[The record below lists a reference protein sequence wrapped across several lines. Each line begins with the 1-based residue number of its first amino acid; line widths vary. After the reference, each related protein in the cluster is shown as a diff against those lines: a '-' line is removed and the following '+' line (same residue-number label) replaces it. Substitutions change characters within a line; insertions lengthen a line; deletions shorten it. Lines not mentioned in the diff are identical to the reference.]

1 MKNMNKTMTKS
12 RKESRTF
19 LNDEHIMFR
28 ESLKKFI
35 EKEIEPYFTQW
46 EEDRIVPR
54 ELWTKLG
61 SQGFLCPSVEEKY
74 GGTGLDF
81 IFDVVLSEELSKV
94 GGGLSGIG
102 LHSNVVTPYI
112 TSFGTEEQ
120 KMKYLPKFVSG
131 EWISA
136 IAMTEP
142 GAGSDLQKITTTAI
156 KDGSDY
162 IVNGTKTFITNG
174 ILSDVIIIACKT
186 DPKAVPAHN
195 GVSLM
200 IIERG
205 MEGFSRGRKLDKV
218 GMHSQDTAEL
228 IFENVRVPAEN
239 LLGEEGKGFLYLMQK
254 LQQERLLTA
263 VGAIT
268 AAKDMLDLTLQ
279 YVKER
284 EAFGKPIGKFQN
296 TQFVLAEIATQ
307 VQIGQ
312 TFVDDL
318 IMRHLDG
325 QEIVTEV
332 SMAKWWV
339 TDMAR
344 KISAECMQLHGGY
357 GYMEEYK
364 IARRFRDI
372 AVTPIFA
379 GSNEIMKVIIAKNMG
394 L

>member
-1 MKNMNKTMTKS
+1 MNKTMTKS

>member
-1 MKNMNKTMTKS
+1 MTKS
-12 RKESRTF
+12 KKETRSF
-19 LNDEHIMFR
+19 LTDEHIMFR
-28 ESLKKFI
+28 DSLRKFV
-35 EKEIEPYFTQW
+35 EKEIEPNFEQW
-46 EEDRIVPR
+46 EKDRMIPR
-54 ELWTKLG
+54 EFWEKMG
-61 SQGFLCPSVEEKY
+61 KQGFLSPSVDEKY
-74 GGTGLDF
+74 GGIGVDF
-81 IFDVVLSEELSKV
+81 IFDVILSEELSRV

-102 LHSNVVTPYI
+102 LHSNIVTPYI
-112 TSFGTEEQ
+112 SSFGTEEQ
-120 KMKYLPKFVSG
+120 KKKFLPKFVSG

-162 IVNGTKTFITNG
+162 IVNGQKTFISNG
-174 ILSDVIIIACKT
+174 ILSDVVIIACKT
-186 DPKAVPAHN
+186 DPKAIPAHN
-195 GVSLM
+195 GISLLLV
-200 IIERG
+200 ERG
-205 MEGFSRGRKLDKV
+205 MEGFSRGRKLDKI

-228 IFENVRVPAEN
+228 IFENVRVPATN
-239 LLGEEGKGFLYLMQK
+239 LLGEEGKGFFYLMHK

-263 VGAIT
+263 VGGIV
-268 AAKDMLDLTLQ
+268 AAKDMLDLTLT

-284 EAFGKPIGKFQN
+284 EAFGRSISKFQN
-296 TQFVLAEIATQ
+296 TQFKLAEIATK

-318 IMRHLDG
+318 IVRHMDG
-325 QEIVTEV
+325 QDIVTEV
-332 SMAKWWV
+332 SMAKWWI

-344 KISAECMQLHGGY
+344 KISADCMQLHGGY

-364 IARRFRDI
+364 IARRYRDI

-379 GSNEIMKVIIAKNMG
+379 GTNEIMKVIIAKNLG

>member
-1 MKNMNKTMTKS
+1 MNKTLAKTRKAS
-12 RKESRTF
+12 RAF
-19 LNDEHIMFR
+19 FNNDHIMFR
-28 ESLKKFI
+28 ESLRKFV
-35 EKEIEPYFTQW
+35 EKEIDPYFTQW
-46 EEDRIVPR
+46 EHDRIVPR

-74 GGTGLDF
+74 GGMGLDF
-81 IFDVVLSEELSKV
+81 IFDIVLSEELSKV

-142 GAGSDLQKITTTAI
+142 GAGSDLQKMTTTAV
-156 KDGSDY
+156 KDGDDY
-162 IVNGTKTFITNG
+162 IVNGQKTFITNG

-195 GVSLM
+195 GVSLL

-296 TQFVLAEIATQ
+296 TQFTLAEIATQ

-318 IMRHLDG
+318 IIRHMEG
-325 QEIVTEV
+325 QDIVTEV
-332 SMAKWWV
+332 SMAKWWI

-344 KISAECMQLHGGY
+344 KISVECMQLHGGY

-379 GSNEIMKVIIAKNMG
+379 GSNEIMKVIIAKNLG

>member
-1 MKNMNKTMTKS
+1 MNKTLAKT
-12 RKESRTF
+12 RKESRTVF
-19 LNDEHIMFR
+19 DNDHIMFR
-28 ESLKKFI
+28 ESLRKFV
-35 EKEIEPYFTQW
+35 EKEIDPYFTQW
-46 EEDRIVPR
+46 EHDRIVPR
-54 ELWTKLG
+54 DLWTKLG

-74 GGTGLDF
+74 DGMGLDF
-81 IFDVVLSEELSKV
+81 IFDIVLSEELSKV

-142 GAGSDLQKITTTAI
+142 GAGSDLQKMTTTAI

-162 IVNGTKTFITNG
+162 IVNGQKTFITNG

-195 GVSLM
+195 GVSLL
-200 IIERG
+200 IVERG

-296 TQFVLAEIATQ
+296 TQFTLAEIATQ
-307 VQIGQ
+307 VKIGQ

-318 IMRHLDG
+318 IIRHLEG
-325 QEIVTEV
+325 QDIVTEV
-332 SMAKWWV
+332 SMAKWWI

-344 KISAECMQLHGGY
+344 KISVECMQLHGGY

-379 GSNEIMKVIIAKNMG
+379 GSNEIMKVIIAKNLG

>member
-1 MKNMNKTMTKS
+1 MNKTMTKIK
-12 RKESRTF
+12 RESRAF
-19 LNDEHIMFR
+19 LNDEHLMFR
-28 ESLKKFI
+28 DSLRKFI
-35 EKEIEPYFTQW
+35 EKEIEPNYTKW
-46 EEDRIVPR
+46 ESDRIVPR
-54 ELWTKLG
+54 DLWTKLG

-81 IFDVVLSEELSKV
+81 IFDVVLSEELARV
-94 GGGLSGIG
+94 GAGLSGIG

-142 GAGSDLQKITTTAI
+142 GAGSDLQNITTTAI

-162 IVNGTKTFITNG
+162 IVNGQKTFITNG
-174 ILSDVIIIACKT
+174 ILSDVVIIACKT

-195 GVSLM
+195 GVSLL
-200 IIERG
+200 IVERG

-228 IFENVRVPAEN
+228 IFENVRVPASN
-239 LLGEEGKGFLYLMQK
+239 LLGEEGKGFFYLMQK

-263 VGAIT
+263 VGAII
-268 AAKDMLDLTLQ
+268 AAKDMLDLTLK

-296 TQFVLAEIATQ
+296 TQFTLAEIATK

-318 IMRHLDG
+318 IVRHMEG
-325 QEIVTEV
+325 QDIVTEV
-332 SMAKWWV
+332 SMAKWWI

-344 KISAECMQLHGGY
+344 KISADCMQLHGGY

-364 IARRFRDI
+364 IARRYRDI

-379 GSNEIMKVIIAKNMG
+379 GSNEIMKVIIAKNLG

>member
-1 MKNMNKTMTKS
+1 MSKAIVNFEKAN
-12 RKESRTF
+12 RPF
-19 LNDEHIMFR
+19 LSEEHLMFR
-28 ESLKKFI
+28 DSLRKFI
-35 EKEIEPYFTQW
+35 EREIEPNFEKW
-46 EEDRIVPR
+46 EEDRLIPR
-54 ELWTKLG
+54 ELWNKLG
-61 SQGFLCPSVEEKY
+61 VQGFLCPSVEEEY
-74 GGTGLDF
+74 GGMGVDF
-81 IFDVVLSEELSKV
+81 GFDVILSEEFSKV
-94 GGGLSGIG
+94 GAGLSGIG

-112 TSFGTEEQ
+112 SSFGTEEQ
-120 KMKYLPKFVSG
+120 KAKFLPKFVSG

-142 GAGSDLQKITTTAI
+142 VAGSDLQKIETTAI

-162 IVNGTKTFITNG
+162 IVNGQKTFISNG
-174 ILSDVIIIACKT
+174 ILSDVVIIACKT

-195 GVSLM
+195 GISLL

-205 MEGFSRGRKLDKV
+205 MEGFSRGRKLNKV

-228 IFENVRVPAEN
+228 IFEDVRVPAAN
-239 LLGEEGKGFLYLMQK
+239 LLGEEGKGFLYLMKK

-263 VGAIT
+263 IGGIVS
-268 AAKDMLDLTLQ
+268 AKDMLDMTIK

-284 EAFGKPIGKFQN
+284 EAFGKPISKFQN
-296 TQFVLAEIATQ
+296 TQFKLAEIATQ

-312 TFVDDL
+312 TFVNDL
-318 IMRHLDG
+318 IVKHMEG
-325 QEIVTEV
+325 QNIVTEV

-344 KISAECMQLHGGY
+344 RISAECMQLHGGY

-364 IARRFRDI
+364 IARRYRDI
-372 AVTPIFA
+372 AVAPIFA
-379 GSNEIMKVIIAKNMG
+379 GSNEIMKVIIAKNLG

>member
-1 MKNMNKTMTKS
+1 MIKT
-12 RKESRTF
+12 RKESRAF
-19 LNDEHIMFR
+19 LNGEHIMFR
-28 ESLKKFI
+28 DSLRKFV
-35 EKEIEPYFTQW
+35 EKEIEPNFAQW
-46 EEDRIVPR
+46 ESDRIIPR
-54 ELWTKLG
+54 DLWTKLG
-61 SQGFLCPSVEEKY
+61 SQGFLCPSVEEQY

-81 IFDVVLSEELSKV
+81 IFDVVLSEELSRV

-120 KMKYLPKFVSG
+120 KKRFLPKFVSG

-156 KDGSDY
+156 KDGDDY
-162 IVNGTKTFITNG
+162 IVNGQKTFITNG
-174 ILSDVIIIACKT
+174 ILSDVVIIACKT

-195 GVSLM
+195 GVSLL
-200 IIERG
+200 IVERG

-228 IFENVRVPAEN
+228 IFENVRVPATN

-263 VGAIT
+263 VGAII
-268 AAKDMLDLTLQ
+268 AAKDMLDLTLK

-296 TQFVLAEIATQ
+296 TQFTLAEIATQ

-318 IMRHLDG
+318 IIRHLEG
-325 QEIVTEV
+325 QDIVTEV
-332 SMAKWWV
+332 SMAKWWI

-344 KISAECMQLHGGY
+344 KISADCMQLHGGY

-364 IARRFRDI
+364 IARRYRDI

>member
-1 MKNMNKTMTKS
+1 MNKTLAKS
-12 RKESRTF
+12 RKGSRTLF
-19 LNDEHIMFR
+19 NNDHIMFR
-28 ESLKKFI
+28 ESLRKFV

-46 EEDRIVPR
+46 EHDRIVPR

-74 GGTGLDF
+74 GGMGLDF
-81 IFDVVLSEELSKV
+81 IFDIVLSEELSKV

-142 GAGSDLQKITTTAI
+142 DAGSDLQKMTTTAI

-162 IVNGTKTFITNG
+162 IVNGQKTFITNG

-186 DPKAVPAHN
+186 DSKAVPAHN
-195 GVSLM
+195 GVSLL
-200 IIERG
+200 IVERG

-268 AAKDMLDLTLQ
+268 DAKDMLDLTLQ

-296 TQFVLAEIATQ
+296 TQFTLAEIATQ
-307 VQIGQ
+307 VKIGQ

-318 IMRHLDG
+318 IIRHIEG
-325 QEIVTEV
+325 QDIVTEV
-332 SMAKWWV
+332 SMAKWWI

-344 KISAECMQLHGGY
+344 KISVECMQLHGGN

-364 IARRFRDI
+364 IARSFRDI

-379 GSNEIMKVIIAKNMG
+379 GSNEIMKVIIAKNLG

>member
-1 MKNMNKTMTKS
+1 MSKTLTKS
-12 RKESRTF
+12 RKESRAF
-19 LNDEHIMFR
+19 LNEEHIMFR
-28 ESLKKFI
+28 DSLKKFI
-35 EKEIEPYFTQW
+35 EKEIEPNYVQW
-46 EEDRIVPR
+46 ENDRIVPR

-81 IFDVVLSEELSKV
+81 IFDVVLSEELARV
-94 GGGLSGIG
+94 GAGLSGIG

-142 GAGSDLQKITTTAI
+142 GAGSDLQNITTTAV
-156 KDGSDY
+156 KDGNDY
-162 IVNGTKTFITNG
+162 IVNGQKTFITNG
-174 ILSDVIIIACKT
+174 IHSDVVIIACKT

-195 GVSLM
+195 GVSLL
-200 IIERG
+200 IVERG

-239 LLGEEGKGFLYLMQK
+239 LLGEEGKGFFYLMQK

-263 VGAIT
+263 VGAIV
-268 AAKDMLDLTLQ
+268 AAKDMLDLTLN

-296 TQFVLAEIATQ
+296 TQFVLAEIATK

-318 IMRHLDG
+318 IVKHLEG
-325 QEIVTEV
+325 QNIVTEV
-332 SMAKWWV
+332 SMAKWWI

-344 KISAECMQLHGGY
+344 KISADCMQLHGGY

-364 IARRFRDI
+364 IARRYRDI

-379 GSNEIMKVIIAKNMG
+379 GSNEIMKVIIAKNLG

>member
-1 MKNMNKTMTKS
+1 MTKS

-318 IMRHLDG
+318 IVRHLAG

-344 KISAECMQLHGGY
+344 KISTECMQLHGGY

>member
-1 MKNMNKTMTKS
+1 MTKS

-19 LNDEHIMFR
+19 FNEEHIMFR
-28 ESLKKFI
+28 ESLRKFV
-35 EKEIEPYFTQW
+35 EKEIEPHFAQW
-46 EEDRIVPR
+46 ESDKIVPR
-54 ELWTKLG
+54 DLWTKLG

-112 TSFGTEEQ
+112 TSFGTEQQ
-120 KMKYLPKFVSG
+120 KKKFLPKFVSG

-142 GAGSDLQKITTTAI
+142 GAGSDLQKMTTTAI
-156 KDGSDY
+156 KDGTDY
-162 IVNGTKTFITNG
+162 IVNGQKTFITNG
-174 ILSDVIIIACKT
+174 ILSDVVVIACKT

-195 GVSLM
+195 GVSLL
-200 IIERG
+200 IVERG

-268 AAKDMLDLTLQ
+268 AAKDMLDLTLH

-296 TQFVLAEIATQ
+296 TQFTLAEIATQ

-318 IMRHLDG
+318 IVRHLDG
-325 QEIVTEV
+325 QDIVTEV

-344 KISAECMQLHGGY
+344 KISIDCMQLHGGY

>member
-1 MKNMNKTMTKS
+1 MSKTISKAK
-12 RKESRTF
+12 KETRGF
-19 LNDEHIMFR
+19 LTDEHVMFR
-28 ESLKKFI
+28 DSVRKFI
-35 EKEIEPYFTQW
+35 EKEIEPNYEQW
-46 EEDRIVPR
+46 EKDRIIPR

-61 SQGFLCPSVEEKY
+61 EQGFLCPSVDEKY
-74 GGTGLDF
+74 GGMGVDF
-81 IFDVVLSEELSKV
+81 IFDVVISEEFARV
-94 GGGLSGIG
+94 GAGLSGIG

-112 TSFGTEEQ
+112 TSFGTEQQ
-120 KMKYLPKFVSG
+120 KLKYLPKFASG

-142 GAGSDLQKITTTAI
+142 GAGSDLQKIETTAI

-162 IVNGTKTFITNG
+162 IVNGQKTFITNG
-174 ILSDVIIIACKT
+174 ILSDVVIVACKT

-195 GVSLM
+195 GVSLL

-205 MEGFSRGRKLDKV
+205 MEGFTRGRKLDKV

-239 LLGEEGKGFLYLMQK
+239 LLGEEGKGFLYLMNK

-263 VGAIT
+263 VGAIV
-268 AAKDMLDLTLQ
+268 AATDMLELTLQ

-284 EAFGKPIGKFQN
+284 EAFGRPIGKFQN
-296 TQFVLAEIATQ
+296 TQFTLAEIATQ
-307 VQIGQ
+307 VKIGQ

-318 IMRHLDG
+318 IIRHMEG
-325 QEIVTEV
+325 QNIVTEV
-332 SMAKWWV
+332 SMAKWWI

-344 KISAECMQLHGGY
+344 KISADCMQLHGGY

-364 IARRFRDI
+364 IARRYRDI

-379 GSNEIMKVIIAKNMG
+379 GSNEIMKVIIAKNLG

>member
-1 MKNMNKTMTKS
+1 MNKTMTKS

-318 IMRHLDG
+318 IVRHLAG

-344 KISAECMQLHGGY
+344 KISTECMQLHGGY

>member
-1 MKNMNKTMTKS
+1 MNKTITKS
-12 RKESRTF
+12 RNESRTF

-131 EWISA
+131 QWISA

-318 IMRHLDG
+318 IVRHLDG

-379 GSNEIMKVIIAKNMG
+379 GSNEIMKVIIAKNIG

>member
-1 MKNMNKTMTKS
+1 MNKTMTKS

-318 IMRHLDG
+318 IVRHLAG

>member
-1 MKNMNKTMTKS
+1 MTKIK
-12 RKESRTF
+12 RESRAF
-19 LNDEHIMFR
+19 LNDEHLMFR
-28 ESLKKFI
+28 DSLRKFI
-35 EKEIEPYFTQW
+35 EKEIEPNYTKW
-46 EEDRIVPR
+46 ESDRIVPR
-54 ELWTKLG
+54 DLWTKLG

-81 IFDVVLSEELSKV
+81 IFDVVLSEELARV
-94 GGGLSGIG
+94 GAGLSGIG

-142 GAGSDLQKITTTAI
+142 GAGSDLQNITTTAI

-162 IVNGTKTFITNG
+162 IVNGQKTFITNG
-174 ILSDVIIIACKT
+174 ILSDVVIIACKT

-195 GVSLM
+195 GVSLL
-200 IIERG
+200 IVERG

-228 IFENVRVPAEN
+228 IFENVRVPASN
-239 LLGEEGKGFLYLMQK
+239 LLGEEGKGFFYLMQK

-263 VGAIT
+263 VGAII
-268 AAKDMLDLTLQ
+268 AAKDMLDLTLK

-296 TQFVLAEIATQ
+296 TQFTLAEIATK

-318 IMRHLDG
+318 IVRHMEG
-325 QEIVTEV
+325 QDIVTEV
-332 SMAKWWV
+332 SMAKWWI

-344 KISAECMQLHGGY
+344 KISADCMQLHGGY

-364 IARRFRDI
+364 IARRYRDI

-379 GSNEIMKVIIAKNMG
+379 GSNEIMKVIIAKNLG

>member
-1 MKNMNKTMTKS
+1 T

-19 LNDEHIMFR
+19 FNNDHIMFR
-28 ESLKKFI
+28 ESLKKFV
-35 EKEIEPYFTQW
+35 EKEIDPYFTQW
-46 EEDRIVPR
+46 EHDRIVPR

-74 GGTGLDF
+74 GGMGLDF
-81 IFDVVLSEELSKV
+81 IFDIVLSEELSKV

-142 GAGSDLQKITTTAI
+142 GAGSDLQKMTTTAI

-162 IVNGTKTFITNG
+162 IVNGQKTFITNG

-195 GVSLM
+195 GVSLL
-200 IIERG
+200 IVERG

-296 TQFVLAEIATQ
+296 TQFTLAEIATQ
-307 VQIGQ
+307 VKIGQ

-318 IMRHLDG
+318 IIRHLEG
-325 QEIVTEV
+325 QDIVTEV
-332 SMAKWWV
+332 SMAKWWT

-344 KISAECMQLHGGY
+344 KISVECMQLHGGY

-379 GSNEIMKVIIAKNMG
+379 GSNE
-394 L
+394 

>member
-1 MKNMNKTMTKS
+1 MNKTMMKA
-12 RKESRTF
+12 RKESRVF

-28 ESLKKFI
+28 ESLRKFV
-35 EKEIEPYFTQW
+35 EKEIEPYFAQW
-46 EEDRIVPR
+46 ESDRIVPR

-74 GGTGLDF
+74 GGMGLDF

-120 KMKYLPKFVSG
+120 KEKYLPKFVSG

-162 IVNGTKTFITNG
+162 IVNGQKTFITNG
-174 ILSDVIIIACKT
+174 ILSDVVIIACKT
-186 DPKAVPAHN
+186 DPHAVPAHN
-195 GVSLM
+195 GVSLL
-200 IIERG
+200 IVERG
-205 MEGFSRGRKLDKV
+205 MEGFTRGRKLDKV

-296 TQFVLAEIATQ
+296 TQFTLAEIATQ

-318 IMRHLDG
+318 IVRHLDG
-325 QEIVTEV
+325 QDIVTEV

-344 KISAECMQLHGGY
+344 KISVECMQLHGGY

-379 GSNEIMKVIIAKNMG
+379 GSNEIMKVIIAKNIG

>member
-1 MKNMNKTMTKS
+1 MNKTMMKS
-12 RKESRTF
+12 RKEPRVF

-28 ESLKKFI
+28 ESLRKFV
-35 EKEIEPYFTQW
+35 EKEIEPYFAQW
-46 EEDRIVPR
+46 ESDRIVPR

-74 GGTGLDF
+74 GGMGLDF

-120 KMKYLPKFVSG
+120 KEKYLPKFVSG

-162 IVNGTKTFITNG
+162 IVNGQKTFITNG
-174 ILSDVIIIACKT
+174 ILSDVVIIACKT
-186 DPKAVPAHN
+186 DPHAVPAHN
-195 GVSLM
+195 GVSLL
-200 IIERG
+200 IVERG
-205 MEGFSRGRKLDKV
+205 MEGFTRGRKLDKV

-296 TQFVLAEIATQ
+296 TQFTLAEIATQ

-318 IMRHLDG
+318 IVRHLDG
-325 QEIVTEV
+325 QDIVTEV

-344 KISAECMQLHGGY
+344 KISVECMQLHGGY

-379 GSNEIMKVIIAKNMG
+379 GSNEIMKVIIAKNIG